1 MRLISN
7 AYFLAQIKG
16 MSAGMRYLFRVSN
29 ADLIVMRVFGAIGIG
44 CIVADLI
51 RIFN

>member
-1 MRLISN
+1 MRLIST
-7 AYFLAQIKG
+7 AYFPAKIKG
-16 MSAGMRYLFRVSN
+16 TLAGLRYLLAASD
-29 ADLIVMRVFGAIGIG
+29 ADAIVLRVFGAIGVG